1 MRKQYIDRH
10 YIKFEKFSIKSRKR
24 KYLYFKYNNK
34 AKKLRKFKIN
44 YLFLFVIFFASI
56 FILISIFKYYKK
68 KSKEKKGYAFI
79 SNFSENQEY
88 FNDLIKEIN
97 TNKKYKEEKYCYYN
111 DDESCLYKYLCPKK
125 VVGKNL
131 KLFGLLR
138 DGSYVLT
145 DDLKDIT
152 IAYSFGIDGEISFDL
167 KIADEGIDVYMYDP
181 YIYRLHFPNLNKS
194 PNKDFRNDINY
205 YQKKF
210 HFFKIGIADSHSHKA
225 NMKTLEAILKE
236 NGHMDQKNMI
246 LKMDIEGAEWNVL
259 RELSEDILQK
269 FKYITLELH
278 IPEKPEEYHADIF
291 KKLSKHH
298 QVIYIRCN
306 NNNGKIIK
314 FGKTKIWKY
323 IELTYMIKEGNEFIR
338 DNSIYPL
345 KEFYFKNNDKMPDE
359 DYNLNILKLFYTK

>member
-1 MRKQYIDRH
+1 
-10 YIKFEKFSIKSRKR
+10 
-24 KYLYFKYNNK
+24 
-34 AKKLRKFKIN
+34 
-44 YLFLFVIFFASI
+44 
-56 FILISIFKYYKK
+56 
-68 KSKEKKGYAFI
+68 
-79 SNFSENQEY
+79 
-88 FNDLIKEIN
+88 
-97 TNKKYKEEKYCYYN
+97 
-111 DDESCLYKYLCPKK
+111 
-125 VVGKNL
+125 
-131 KLFGLLR
+131 
-138 DGSYVLT
+138 
-145 DDLKDIT
+145 
-152 IAYSFGIDGEISFDL
+152 
-167 KIADEGIDVYMYDP
+167 
-181 YIYRLHFPNLNKS
+181 
-194 PNKDFRNDINY
+194 
-205 YQKKF
+205 
-210 HFFKIGIADSHSHKA
+210 
-225 NMKTLEAILKE
+225 MKTLEAILKE